1 METQEKAKS
10 TQSIRGFLLMAIFL
24 FFLTIGI
31 HNYSIGSALSEFN
44 DVSIKALL
52 VHVIV
57 SVLFQLL
64 ILGLA
69 AVVLSKL
76 VKSRGLRRN
85 LFSLLAALTLVLN
98 VFLLFIAHIDP
109 IMGAKSFVKFG
120 VFFGLLFMSFTFL
133 KTFFDKGITRYIF
146 ATLSVAFCIYSIFPF
161 IASGDEGETS
171 TADVTP
177 LGPKIP
183 GSRNIYF
190 VSFDS
195 MIPRTLSKYFLDI
208 DSPAYMDVLD
218 DNNARTFRNSF
229 AGFVTTKAAMNS
241 MLQLDPDVY
250 DRLRRD
256 DRFVFFSGT
265 EKSTLT
271 KVFHER
277 GYKVQTMYKT
287 EFFGNKKGPYI
298 DHYGI
303 PSSRMAPCS
312 HVVNNFVFLGYCHSK
327 LNKITQPFLKLVGA
341 DIGGDEEP
349 YIDFFLRRIKKTAA
363 QDQPWFTMTHIYMP
377 GHTKID
383 FRFDNPEQIKSFSK
397 EFEERSIE
405 AASDLQRVMDFI
417 KENDPTGILLTYGD
431 HGALVSRGME
441 LAMKKNRL
449 PVNEDYWR
457 DFVWDEYGIN
467 IAVWPGD
474 LCKEDLD
481 QFDEVGMA
489 TSSQVGRAVIKCATN
504 GVDPLTTNPEYPL
517 PVGRKITRARLKY
530 EDYLYE

>member
-161 IASGDEGETS
+161 IGSDEGGKS
-171 TADVTP
+171 AADVTP

-256 DRFVFFSGT
+256 DRFVCLLYTSP
-265 EKSTLT
+265 SPRD
-271 KVFHER
+271 R
-277 GYKVQTMYKT
+277 G
-287 EFFGNKKGPYI
+287 
-298 DHYGI
+298 
-303 PSSRMAPCS
+303 
-312 HVVNNFVFLGYCHSK
+312 
-327 LNKITQPFLKLVGA
+327 
-341 DIGGDEEP
+341 
-349 YIDFFLRRIKKTAA
+349 
-363 QDQPWFTMTHIYMP
+363 
-377 GHTKID
+377 
-383 FRFDNPEQIKSFSK
+383 
-397 EFEERSIE
+397 
-405 AASDLQRVMDFI
+405 
-417 KENDPTGILLTYGD
+417 
-431 HGALVSRGME
+431 
-441 LAMKKNRL
+441 
-449 PVNEDYWR
+449 
-457 DFVWDEYGIN
+457 
-467 IAVWPGD
+467 
-474 LCKEDLD
+474 
-481 QFDEVGMA
+481 
-489 TSSQVGRAVIKCATN
+489 
-504 GVDPLTTNPEYPL
+504 
-517 PVGRKITRARLKY
+517 
-530 EDYLYE
+530 